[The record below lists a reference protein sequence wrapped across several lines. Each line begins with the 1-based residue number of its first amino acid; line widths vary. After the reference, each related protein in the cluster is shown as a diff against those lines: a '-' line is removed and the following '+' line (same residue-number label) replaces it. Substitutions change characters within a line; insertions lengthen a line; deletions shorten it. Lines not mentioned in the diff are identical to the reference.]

1 MLSPKINASELYQ
14 ILGGFLKVDRKIRL
28 ALPSKGRLRDSSI
41 ETVKKMGIR
50 LNENTR
56 SYIIE
61 DAKGIFEIVFAR
73 TFDIPLYVHYG
84 AADLGITGYDVIVE
98 READVYELLDLG
110 FGDCSLV
117 AAVPESSEI
126 SSIKSLTGTPRVATE
141 YPNITRKHFESL
153 GKQAEILTVRGTAEL
168 APRLGLAEIIVDI
181 TETGKTLKENG
192 LKIIDK
198 ILDSSCRLICNRIS
212 YRIFENK
219 INEIV
224 ERIRRT
230 P

>member
-1 MLSPKINASELYQ
+1 M
-14 ILGGFLKVDRKIRL
+14 DRKIRV

-41 ETVKKMGIR
+41 ETVKKMGMR
-50 LNENTR
+50 LNENAR
-56 SYIIE
+56 SYIVE
-61 DAKGIFEIVFAR
+61 DAKNNFEIVFAR

-84 AADLGITGYDVIVE
+84 AADLGITGYDVILE
-98 READVYELLDLG
+98 REVDVYELLDLG
-110 FGDCSLV
+110 FGNCSLV
-117 AAVPESSEI
+117 AAVPENSEI
-126 SSIKSLTGTPRVATE
+126 SSLKSLSRTPRVATE

-192 LKIIDK
+192 LRVIDK

-212 YRIFENK
+212 YRVFEKK

-224 ERIRRT
+224 EKIRRT
-230 P
+230 S